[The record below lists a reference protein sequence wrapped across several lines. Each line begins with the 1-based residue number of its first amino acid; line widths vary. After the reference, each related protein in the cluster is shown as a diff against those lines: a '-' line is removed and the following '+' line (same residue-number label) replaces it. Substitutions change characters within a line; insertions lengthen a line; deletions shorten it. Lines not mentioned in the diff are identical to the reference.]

1 MISPLRY
8 PGGKSDF
15 APTVHDI
22 IAKCGYSG
30 HPFIEPF
37 AGSAAVSLS
46 LLNSGIIPKAT
57 LVERDPLVYAFWH
70 SLLKHT
76 DELIER
82 FIDLPITLTTWK
94 SFRHFL
100 AIDKPSSTNVVDL
113 GLAGLFFNRT
123 NFSGILNAGP
133 IGGMQQSSDYAID
146 CRTNKDEII
155 IKMLSIASLSKKI
168 SVEFGDALDVL
179 NRFKAN
185 KDVFFYIDP
194 PYFVKGEAL
203 YRHHYRL
210 GDHKALA
217 RCLSDSKAPWLLS
230 YDNHHVIE
238 FLYDDFH
245 VQRVKFQYSVRS
257 PKNHE
262 ELLISNFKIPF
273 SPVVNGQARN

>member
-1 MISPLRY
+1 MMSPLRY

-22 IAKCGYSG
+22 ITKCGYSG
-30 HPFIEPF
+30 RPFIEPF
-37 AGSAAVSLS
+37 AGSAAVSLF

-57 LVERDPLVYAFWH
+57 LVERDPLVFSFWQ

-82 FIDLPITLTTWK
+82 FIDLPITLDTWK
-94 SFRHFL
+94 SFRPL
-100 AIDKPSSTNVVDL
+100 LTVDKPDSSNIVDL
-113 GLAGLFFNRT
+113 GLAGLFFNRA

-133 IGGMQQSSDYAID
+133 IGGMQQSSEYAID

-155 IKMLSIASLSKKI
+155 IKMLTIASLSKKI
-168 SVEFGDALDVL
+168 SVEFGDAIDVL
-179 NRFKAN
+179 NRLKAN

-217 RCLSDSKAPWLLS
+217 RSLSDSKAPWLLS
-230 YDNHHVIE
+230 YDAHHVIE
-238 FLYDDFH
+238 FLYEDFH

-257 PKNHE
+257 PKNHD
-262 ELLISNFKIPF
+262 ELLISNFSIPF
-273 SPVVNGQARN
+273 SPVVTSQSRT